1 MSIDSDSTIGV
12 GPHGDEFAVWICEEG
27 AWFPYVF
34 DEYAD
39 ARAFAA
45 GRYAQG
51 GVALVKDFVADPS
64 LVQPESDETRHLRR
78 QVANL
83 MDALA
88 TAPSS
93 SRLH

>member
-1 MSIDSDSTIGV
+1 MSIDNDTTIGV
-12 GPHGDEFAVWICEEG
+12 GPLGDEFAVWICEDG
-27 AWFPYVF
+27 AWHPYTF
-34 DEYAD
+34 DEYDD

-51 GVALVKDFVADPS
+51 GFGQIKDFVASPS
-64 LVQPESDETRHLRR
+64 LIQPETDEVRRLRN
-78 QVANL
+78 QVAHL

-88 TAPSS
+88 SAPSS